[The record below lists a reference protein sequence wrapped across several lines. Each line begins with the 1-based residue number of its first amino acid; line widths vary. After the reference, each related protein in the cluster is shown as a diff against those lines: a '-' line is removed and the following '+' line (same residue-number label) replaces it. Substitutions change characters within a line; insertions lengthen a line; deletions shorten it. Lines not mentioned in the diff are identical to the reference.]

1 MISVRDGWLSICGKN
16 LRADFLGHYCQ
27 TLHDGITRWALLI
40 HTTFSDFDCISR
52 AQQCQTVLTENFMFF
67 SDYVETAIVDYVK
80 IMNTT
85 IFFFSHIFKGDNW
98 HVSSFKKTI
107 TLAFS
112 DITTARSFQLCIT
125 VLLIKLYLFI
135 PLSMI
140 LTLFQGCS
148 NVEQF

>member
-27 TLHDGITRWALLI
+27 TLHDGITHWALLI

-98 HVSSFKKTI
+98 HVSSLEKNYVGFFWHHYSKIFPTLHDYNLARGLHCHSRFDDLDCFKVT
-107 TLAFS
+107 S
-112 DITTARSFQLCIT
+112 VSQ
-125 VLLIKLYLFI
+125 
-135 PLSMI
+135 M
-140 LTLFQGCS
+140 
-148 NVEQF
+148 